1 MKTRT
6 YVITGPDELGTYK
19 ATCTEEP
26 QFRYETEKG
35 AGHALSGLLWVMTD
49 DSPKPEEEEV

>member
-6 YVITGPDELGTYK
+6 YVITGPDEQGQYL

-35 AGHALSGLLWVMTD
+35 PSRALDGLLWVMTD
-49 DSPKPEEEEV
+49 DSPKSEDDDE

>member
-1 MKTRT
+1 MKPRT
-6 YVITGPDELGTYK
+6 YVITGPDAEGLYH

-35 AGHALSGLLWVMTD
+35 PSRALDGLLWVMTD
-49 DSPKPEEEEV
+49 DSPKREEEEV